1 MTRRDD
7 DPSDRPGTRAA
18 AALHHIAEAL
28 GCPPETFF
36 RQAEPESGLT
46 SAKELLCLWAELSDT
61 QARRRILSQIRWE
74 VERGRRVGGEA
85 AS

>member
-7 DPSDRPGTRAA
+7 DPSDRPGTGAA

-28 GCPPETFF
+28 GCSPETFF
-36 RQAEPESGLT
+36 QQAEPESDLT
-46 SAKELLCLWAELSDT
+46 SAKELLRLWADLPDS

-74 VERGRRVGGEA
+74 VERCHEVGRIA
-85 AS
+85 L